1 MGVASPLLLLE
12 VWCEVERL
20 VLLETV
26 EDDAGP
32 FCRSPVEETVVVV
45 VLESLN
51 SPPVLLGRVED
62 GAGAFCRSPAEE
74 EAVVVPES
82 PRSPIVPNIS
92 LAKEE
97 SASTVPLGLV
107 SLVDDDPNMLPPL
120 RKALKA
126 ESPKRESPS
135 REEEVVD
142 GGGGSLAAE
151 EGLLLC
157 PDECPTVEGCPN
169 DD

>member
-1 MGVASPLLLLE
+1 MASPLLLLE

-20 VLLETV
+20 VLLGTV
-26 EDDAGP
+26 EDDGGA
-32 FCRSPVEETVVVV
+32 FCRFSAEEETVVVV
-45 VLESLN
+45 VLELLK
-51 SPPVLLGRVED
+51 SPPVLLED
-62 GAGAFCRSPAEE
+62 GAGAFCRSPVEAEE
-74 EAVVVPES
+74 TVVVVES

-97 SASTVPLGLV
+97 SASPVVLGLV
-107 SLVDDDPNMLPPL
+107 SLVDDDPNMLPPP

-135 REEEVVD
+135 REEPVVD
-142 GGGGSLAAE
+142 DGGGSLAAG
-151 EGLLLC
+151 GLLLC
-157 PDECPTVEGCPN
+157 PDECPTVEGCPK